1 LSSEAVPTAVWP
13 EGWGLLILDEVDSTM
28 AEAAR
33 MAPALDRPVWIMA
46 RRQKAARGRRGRVWE
61 QPEGNLAAT
70 LVYKPWATPQEAAKR
85 SFLAANAL
93 FETLALFVDRG
104 RLALKWPNDV
114 LLDGGKVAG
123 ILLESAGGSGRGVVD
138 WLAVGVGVNLA
149 AVPAVLAAPVAPVS
163 LAAAAG
169 VRVSPEVVLTVL
181 ASAYATQ
188 EAKLA
193 ALGFDRIRA
202 DWLRH
207 AAKLGETIIARTMTA
222 EMTGVFE
229 TVDSEGSLVLRTA
242 QGVQTI
248 PAADVFF

>member
-1 LSSEAVPTAVWP
+1 V
-13 EGWGLLILDEVDSTM
+13 ILDEVDSTM

-33 MAPALDRPVWIMA
+33 MAPALEGPVWIMA
-46 RRQKAARGRRGRVWE
+46 RRQTAARGRRGRDWA
-61 QPEGNLAAT
+61 QPAGNLAAT
-70 LVYKPWATPQEAAKR
+70 LIYKPWATPQEAAKR

-93 FETLALFVDRG
+93 FETLALFVERG
-104 RLALKWPNDV
+104 RLSVKWPNDV

-123 ILLESAGGSGRGVVD
+123 ILLESAGGSGRGIVD

-149 AVPAVLAAPVAPVS
+149 AAPAVVTAPFAPVS
-163 LAAAAG
+163 LAGAAG
-169 VRVSPEVVLTVL
+169 LRVSPEEALTAL

-193 ALGFDRIRA
+193 TLGFARIRA

-207 AAKLGETIIARTMTA
+207 AAKLGETITARTMT
-222 EMTGVFE
+222 EEITGIFE
-229 TVDSEGSLVLRTA
+229 TVDPDGNLVLRTPR
-242 QGVQTI
+242 GTQTI

>member
-1 LSSEAVPTAVWP
+1 
-13 EGWGLLILDEVDSTM
+13 M

-33 MAPALDRPVWIMA
+33 MAGGLDGPVWIMA
-46 RRQKAARGRRGRVWE
+46 RRQTAARGRRGRVWA
-61 QPEGNLAAT
+61 QPAGNLAAT

-93 FETLALFVDRG
+93 FETLALFVERG

-123 ILLESAGGSGRGVVD
+123 ILLESSGRPGRGIVD
-138 WLAVGVGVNLA
+138 WLAVGVGVNIV
-149 AVPAVLAAPVAPVS
+149 AVPADVTGHFAPVS
-163 LAAAAG
+163 LAGAAG
-169 VRVSPEVVLTVL
+169 VRVSAEDVLTAL

-193 ALGFDRIRA
+193 TLGFERIRA

-207 AAKLGETIIARTMTA
+207 AAKLGETITARTMTA
-222 EMTGVFE
+222 EYTGIFD
-229 TVDSEGSLVLRTA
+229 TVDLDGNLVLHTPR
-242 QGVQTI
+242 GVEII

>member
-1 LSSEAVPTAVWP
+1 
-13 EGWGLLILDEVDSTM
+13 
-28 AEAAR
+28 
-33 MAPALDRPVWIMA
+33 
-46 RRQKAARGRRGRVWE
+46 
-61 QPEGNLAAT
+61 
-70 LVYKPWATPQEAAKR
+70 
-85 SFLAANAL
+85 
-93 FETLALFVDRG
+93 
-104 RLALKWPNDV
+104 
-114 LLDGGKVAG
+114 
-123 ILLESAGGSGRGVVD
+123 VD

-169 VRVSPEVVLTVL
+169 VRVSPEVMLTVL